1 MEATMNR
8 CGKPVRVV
16 LLAAVLG
23 ALVMLNG
30 RTIRAADLSAPD
42 SFGQPVASNE
52 LGTQRGGENDT
63 IDSFNTTTTLD
74 SQQSLTAVNSGNSI
88 TAGGDV
94 TSGSVTIASD
104 AMSNLNGMTNVVI
117 NSAPQSNVQGGMTLN
132 LILQQAPQP

>member
-1 MEATMNR
+1 MNR
-8 CGKPVRVV
+8 CGTPLQIV
-16 LLAAVLG
+16 LLAAGLGTLAVLTSQ
-23 ALVMLNG
+23 A
-30 RTIRAADLSAPD
+30 TRAADPSAPD
-42 SFGQPVASNE
+42 SFGQPVASTE
-52 LGTQRGGENDT
+52 LGTQRGGENDVVN
-63 IDSFNTTTTLD
+63 SFNTTTTLD

-88 TAGGDV
+88 SAEGDV

>member
-1 MEATMNR
+1 MNQF
-8 CGKPVRVV
+8 GNPARVIV
-16 LLAAVLG
+16 LAAGLG
-23 ALVMLNG
+23 ALALLTS
-30 RTIRAADLSAPD
+30 RATQAADPSAAD
-42 SFGQPVASNE
+42 SFGQPVASTD
-52 LGTQRGGENDT
+52 LGAQRGGENDVVN
-63 IDSFNTTTTLD
+63 SFNTTTTLD

-88 TAGGDV
+88 SAEGDV

>member
-1 MEATMNR
+1 MNR
-8 CGKPVRVV
+8 RGMPLQIT
-16 LLAAVLG
+16 LLAAGLG
-23 ALVMLNG
+23 ALAVL
-30 RTIRAADLSAPD
+30 TSHTTRAADPSAPD
-42 SFGQPVASNE
+42 SFGQPVASTE
-52 LGTQRGGENDT
+52 LGAQRGGENDVVN
-63 IDSFNTTTTLD
+63 SFNTTTTLD

-88 TAGGDV
+88 SAEGDV